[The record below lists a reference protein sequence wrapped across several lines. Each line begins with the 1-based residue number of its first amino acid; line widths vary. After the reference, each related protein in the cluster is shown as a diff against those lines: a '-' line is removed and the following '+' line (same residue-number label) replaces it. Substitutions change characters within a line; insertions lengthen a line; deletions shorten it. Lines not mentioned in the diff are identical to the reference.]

1 MFGQIR
7 AGIGRSKWALN
18 VSNGTIYV
26 SMYVNSTNYIFLNV
40 EDGSKNYMNYEHKTS
55 CGFLV
60 EFLNRGLRS

>member
-7 AGIGRSKWALN
+7 AGIGRSKRVLN

-26 SMYVNSTNYIFLNV
+26 SMYINSTIYIFLNV
-40 EDGSKNYMNYEHKTS
+40 EDGSKNYTNYEHKTF

-60 EFLNRGLRS
+60 EFLNRGLCS